1 MQKTL
6 DILPELKRCHSSF
19 FHSCIFGK
27 KLIENQTIVKVPDQE
42 ALDVNG
48 VVCMTVG
55 TKFIKRLLSVLKLYQ
70 IILLSG
76 AGRTYQE

>member
-1 MQKTL
+1 MSVL
-6 DILPELKRCHSSF
+6 FLSF
-19 FHSCIFGK
+19 LHIREK
-27 KLIENQTIVKVPDQE
+27 IRENHTIVTVPDQE

-48 VVCMTVG
+48 DVCMTVG

-76 AGRTYQE
+76 AAGRTYQE

>member
-1 MQKTL
+1 M
-6 DILPELKRCHSSF
+6 
-19 FHSCIFGK
+19 
-27 KLIENQTIVKVPDQE
+27 IVTVPDQE

-48 VVCMTVG
+48 DVCMTVG